1 MEERSCDG
9 CDSTGFLS
17 GAALASHKRNICPG
31 YKRRRTLLGA
41 ELGSSSQQ
49 GAQENYE
56 HNVHIDEP
64 EQTNEPIEV
73 QNEDEVMNFD
83 SEEEE
88 LEEEAEG
95 GDEEEEEEEDGDARE
110 QEGDQTIVGEEGG
123 DTPMLNSTDRLI
135 HWIRTCQRSSGLS
148 NRAVDKLFRDV
159 LLHPSFKVEELK
171 VRSAATVNSYEEVMY
186 TEADGWKQENIR
198 GRILHYRDPIQGLKS
213 LFSAQAVQE
222 GFKLWPILRSDDD
235 GPDVYSTPDT
245 GFWWEDMQV

>member
-64 EQTNEPIEV
+64 EQTNEPIKV

-88 LEEEAEG
+88 LEEELK
-95 GDEEEEEEEDGDARE
+95 EERKKKKKE
-110 QEGDQTIVGEEGG
+110 
-123 DTPMLNSTDRLI
+123 M
-135 HWIRTCQRSSGLS
+135 
-148 NRAVDKLFRDV
+148 
-159 LLHPSFKVEELK
+159 
-171 VRSAATVNSYEEVMY
+171 
-186 TEADGWKQENIR
+186 QEN
-198 GRILHYRDPIQGLKS
+198 KK
-213 LFSAQAVQE
+213 VT
-222 GFKLWPILRSDDD
+222 KLS
-235 GPDVYSTPDT
+235 
-245 GFWWEDMQV
+245 